1 MPESTNLK
9 PGTSTD
15 PTDAPTKASTQDPSQ
30 PAFQNPDEETPPDL
44 TDYVK
49 AYKQA
54 GKVWLD
60 TVLDQG
66 EQAHIKLFDP
76 HIDNLTEADRKQV
89 FKCIRDRTGRFLS
102 EDEFATYIEQEEE
115 VEKPRYRFTGNAAE
129 ALKDYY
135 DTVHTLYEA
144 QTNLHLVPK
153 FWKGNSRINLFS

>member
-1 MPESTNLK
+1 M
-9 PGTSTD
+9 
-15 PTDAPTKASTQDPSQ
+15 
-30 PAFQNPDEETPPDL
+30 
-44 TDYVK
+44 
-49 AYKQA
+49 
-54 GKVWLD
+54 
-60 TVLDQG
+60 LDQA
-66 EQAHIKLFDP
+66 EQAYIKLFDP

-153 FWKGNSRINLFS
+153 FWKGNSRINFFS